1 MELRD
6 FVGAINLNQL
16 DEKTRYV
23 QLADFVRRK
32 IKSGQFTAGEKM
44 IPETDLCKFLN
55 LSRTTV
61 RQALEL
67 LVNEGIIIRY
77 RRKGSF
83 IADAKMKRHLNNLY
97 NFSDNMLEMGVTPSS
112 EVIKQEIIRASAEF
126 SHLFTLPKDNDY
138 VFYLERV
145 RLADDKP
152 VLVENTA
159 IPYYLCPGIEK
170 NDFSRESLYNAL
182 GMAYALRLNHA
193 TETIAA
199 ILIPDKDARL
209 LKCRARDAGYKITR
223 TAYLDNGNVYEYTT
237 SVTRADMCE
246 FHVDLYHKER
256 TPLNITRTINLG

>member
-1 MELRD
+1 METHD
-6 FVGAINLNQL
+6 FIGAIDPARF

-32 IKSGQFTAGEKM
+32 IKSGQFAAGEKM

-61 RQALEL
+61 RQAMEL

-83 IADAKMKRHLNNLY
+83 IADAKMKRQLNNLY
-97 NFSDNMLEMGVTPSS
+97 NFSDNMREMGVIPSS
-112 EVIKQEIIRASAEF
+112 KVIKQEIVRASAEI
-126 SHLFTLPKDNDY
+126 SRLFCLPKGNDTI
-138 VFYLERV
+138 FSLERV

-152 VLVENTA
+152 VLVEKTA

-182 GMAYALRLNHA
+182 GLSYALRLNHA

-199 ILIPDKDARL
+199 ILIPDKEARL
-209 LKCRARDAGYKITR
+209 LKCHFRDAGYKITR

-246 FHVDLYHKER
+246 FHVDLYHKEH
-256 TPLNITRTINLG
+256 TPLNITRSINLG